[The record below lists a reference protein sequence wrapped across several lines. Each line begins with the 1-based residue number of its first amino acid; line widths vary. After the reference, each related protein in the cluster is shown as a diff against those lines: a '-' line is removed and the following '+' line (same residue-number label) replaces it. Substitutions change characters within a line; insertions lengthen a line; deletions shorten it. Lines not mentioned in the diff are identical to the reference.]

1 VPKPENRDIVSAALR
16 LLARRDMS
24 RTEFVAKLGKGSKSF
39 STKSGKSGDAGSDES
54 GNENAVAKSAGY
66 SDEDI
71 AAVTEWCA
79 QEGFLNET
87 RFAEGNARRLGAKY
101 GARRVGATLKQKGVS
116 EELVAETVSQL
127 ADSDFDRA
135 RALWLRKFG
144 EPATN
149 ANDKNKQ
156 IRFLQSRGFGFDVI
170 KRVISGAESV
180 E

>member
-1 VPKPENRDIVSAALR
+1 MNSNAPKPENREIVSAALR

-24 RTEFVAKLGKGSKSF
+24 RTEFIAKLNKG
-39 STKSGKSGDAGSDES
+39 GNNDGSNFTSEDIE
-54 GNENAVAKSAGY
+54 AVA
-66 SDEDI
+66 
-71 AAVTEWCA
+71 EWCA

-101 GARRVGATLKQKGVS
+101 GARRVGATLKQKGVG

-135 RALWLRKFG
+135 RTLWLRKFG
-144 EPATN
+144 EPAAN

-170 KRVISGAESV
+170 KRVISGAEP
-180 E
+180 EE